1 MKTRGQEIWQQRE
14 IVVPPAAKHHV
25 EKMLFTNLSVNQEYL
40 LKVQALTASLY
51 QENLIYPGT
60 VSEAHS
66 LVLSRN
72 CDGILVSPMR
82 EEELRDTTVM
92 VSLAI
97 VIGASVVFVVLLIA
111 VMSLA
116 FYRRRKMRNRFYIPS
131 SVSQRDDL
139 PLWDLESL
147 ENETYKSTVPSQLFA
162 QHTE

>member
-1 MKTRGQEIWQQRE
+1 
-14 IVVPPAAKHHV
+14 
-25 EKMLFTNLSVNQEYL
+25 MLTLFLQ
-40 LKVQALTASLY
+40 
-51 QENLIYPGT
+51 
-60 VSEAHS
+60 AHS

-116 FYRRRKMRNRFYIPS
+116 FYRYRVAIMMMMMMMMMFLMMMMLLEVTQCQSHRRDQGTKMHRINQMHIHFCP
-131 SVSQRDDL
+131 VEK
-139 PLWDLESL
+139 W
-147 ENETYKSTVPSQLFA
+147 KS
-162 QHTE
+162 EE

>member
-1 MKTRGQEIWQQRE
+1 
-14 IVVPPAAKHHV
+14 
-25 EKMLFTNLSVNQEYL
+25 MLTLFLQ
-40 LKVQALTASLY
+40 
-51 QENLIYPGT
+51 
-60 VSEAHS
+60 AHS

-116 FYRRRKMRNRFYIPS
+116 FYRYRVAIMIMMMMMMMMLLEVTQCQSHRRDQGTKMHRINQMHIHFC
-131 SVSQRDDL
+131 
-139 PLWDLESL
+139 PLE
-147 ENETYKSTVPSQLFA
+147 K
-162 QHTE
+162 

>member
-1 MKTRGQEIWQQRE
+1 
-14 IVVPPAAKHHV
+14 
-25 EKMLFTNLSVNQEYL
+25 MLTLFLQ
-40 LKVQALTASLY
+40 
-51 QENLIYPGT
+51 
-60 VSEAHS
+60 AHS

-116 FYRRRKMRNRFYIPS
+116 FYRYRVAKMIMMMMMMMMMMVMLLEVTQCQSHRRDQGTKMHKINQMHIHFCP
-131 SVSQRDDL
+131 VEK
-139 PLWDLESL
+139 W
-147 ENETYKSTVPSQLFA
+147 KS
-162 QHTE
+162 EE

>member
-1 MKTRGQEIWQQRE
+1 
-14 IVVPPAAKHHV
+14 
-25 EKMLFTNLSVNQEYL
+25 MLTLFLQ
-40 LKVQALTASLY
+40 
-51 QENLIYPGT
+51 
-60 VSEAHS
+60 AHS

-116 FYRRRKMRNRFYIPS
+116 FYRYRVAIMIMMMMMMMMMVMLLEVTQCQSHRRDQGTKMHKINQMHIHFCP
-131 SVSQRDDL
+131 VEK
-139 PLWDLESL
+139 W
-147 ENETYKSTVPSQLFA
+147 KS
-162 QHTE
+162 EE